1 MKRLYIQLFT
11 NIAICGIV
19 FIVSLAIH
27 SNVSLTTIRIYG
39 GLALFFYGLHLFISL
54 VFRKYETEEIYNT
67 QTLLKL
73 YSRAWLYT
81 SGISLLVIYT
91 FQLGYLSR
99 LLVLSNIFGLLLAE
113 MLVLF
118 TRLAFRASLFIPERK
133 EQVQEEPVAV
143 DTSASASEIIQ
154 NRRKKQTL
162 EINDEVL
169 EDIGEEALFFI
180 AQFIDAEPGKTLI
193 LNTTNRFNII
203 NQPEKSYQK
212 IVNLHRLNDVRF
224 VNKFLES
231 INSRL
236 PAKGLMA
243 VCAETKNQRKERI
256 LKKYPPLL
264 NYGYYAIDFLV
275 KRVLPKMP
283 VGKKLYFFLT
293 HGHNRVMSRAEI
305 LGRICSCGFSIEQE
319 QKLGGKL
326 FVIARK
332 IKQPA
337 FNENA
342 TYGPFIYLNRV
353 GKNAKMIRV
362 YKFRTMH
369 PYSEYLQDYIYDNNN
384 LDEGGKIKDDYRV
397 TTLGRILRKIWL
409 DELPML
415 INVMKG
421 ELKIVGVRP
430 LSQHYFNLYSTEM
443 QELRTRCKPGLV
455 PPFYADM
462 PKTFEEIE
470 ASERRYLEAYS
481 KNPFITD
488 VRYFFRAF
496 YNIIFRRAR
505 SN

>member
-11 NIAICGIV
+11 NIVICCVV
-19 FIVSLAIH
+19 FIASLAIH
-27 SNVSLTTIRIYG
+27 STVSLTTIRTYG
-39 GLALFFYGLHLFISL
+39 DLALFFYGLHLFLSL
-54 VFRKYETEEIYNT
+54 VFIKYETDKSYST
-67 QTLLKL
+67 RQLLML
-73 YSRAWLYT
+73 YFRSWMYT
-81 SGISLLVIYT
+81 SGITLLLIYT

-99 LLVLSNIFGLLLAE
+99 LLVLFNIFGLLSAE
-113 MLVLF
+113 MFVLF
-118 TRLAFRASLFIPERK
+118 VRISFRSSLFIPDRK
-133 EQVQEEPVAV
+133 EQVQEEPIE
-143 DTSASASEIIQ
+143 DTDSPAEIIQ
-154 NRRKKQTL
+154 KRRKKQVL

-193 LNTTNRFNII
+193 LNTTARFNIL
-203 NQPEKSYQK
+203 NQPAKTYQK

-236 PAKGLMA
+236 PVKGLMA

-275 KRVLPKMP
+275 KRVLPKLP
-283 VGKKLYFFLT
+283 VGKKMYFFLT

-305 LGRICSCGFSIEQE
+305 LGRICSCGFTIEQE

-332 IKQPA
+332 VKQPA

-353 GKNAKMIRV
+353 GKNGKMIRV

-369 PYSEYLQDYIYDNNN
+369 PYSEYLQDYIYSNNN

-397 TTLGRILRKIWL
+397 TTLGRILRKVWL

-430 LSQHYFNLYSTEM
+430 LSQHYFNLYSPEM

-455 PPFYADM
+455 PPFYADL

-470 ASERRYLEAYS
+470 ASERRYLEAHRKS
-481 KNPFITD
+481 PLLTD

-496 YNIIFRRAR
+496 NNIIFKRAR